1 MHIIIYV
8 LFSFFFPLFL
18 YTLCSAQPLRRKQSI
33 RLTITLILLCFRD
46 DDDDITPTYFIS
58 IEQELVVEYST
69 LKKALLCLLAVHYVF
84 DLNYNDRVKDF
95 FLFLQEKVM
104 KIADGSYAGGKISK
118 KSASYLSTT
127 SAIECYK
134 SQSD

>member
-1 MHIIIYV
+1 MQRSTPTKEAIDKTNNYPHIIV
-8 LFSFFFPLFL
+8 FS
-18 YTLCSAQPLRRKQSI
+18 
-33 RLTITLILLCFRD
+33 D

-58 IEQELVVEYST
+58 IEQELVVECST